1 MDALSRLRWS
11 EAGFNLVEMMV
22 ALMIIGVLTSIAIPI
37 YLGAVER
44 ADDVA
49 ARASLHTAQVAGRQ
63 IAQDAPDYTAASVDA
78 LEEVE
83 PSIQWVDAA
92 DPSLGPTVVS
102 RDVVAGK
109 LLLAA
114 YSPTGTCFFLR
125 DDPEGEVGRASLV
138 GVERVDCTAEN
149 AITMVFE
156 PTW

>member
-1 MDALSRLRWS
+1 MLSRLRS
-11 EAGFNLVEMMV
+11 EHGFNLVELMV
-22 ALMIIGVLTSIAIPI
+22 CLLIMGVLLTIAIPI

-63 IAQDAPDYTAASVDA
+63 VVGDASGYVPASVGA
-78 LEEVE
+78 LEAAE
-83 PSIQWVDAA
+83 PSLLWVERDE
-92 DPSLGPTVVS
+92 PSLGPTVVS
-102 RDVVAGK
+102 QTVVAGD

-125 DDPEGEVGRASLV
+125 DDPDGQVGRASV
-138 GVERVDCTAEN
+138 IGVERADCTASH
-149 AITMVFE
+149 AVTATFS